1 MFGFAIGLFFFL
13 LVITASVVLS
23 AFAPSTQDLH
33 NVNMLLGAISS
44 LFSLV
49 IGLLAQYGLERAIKK
64 CLKR

>member
-1 MFGFAIGLFFFL
+1 LLSACSFFL

-23 AFAPSTQDLH
+23 ALAPSTQDLH
-33 NVNMLLGAISS
+33 NVNMLLGAMSS

>member
-1 MFGFAIGLFFFL
+1 MFGFTIGLFFL
-13 LVITASVVLS
+13 LVFPASMVLS
-23 AFAPSTQDLH
+23 ALVPSTQNLR

-64 CLKR
+64 YLKR